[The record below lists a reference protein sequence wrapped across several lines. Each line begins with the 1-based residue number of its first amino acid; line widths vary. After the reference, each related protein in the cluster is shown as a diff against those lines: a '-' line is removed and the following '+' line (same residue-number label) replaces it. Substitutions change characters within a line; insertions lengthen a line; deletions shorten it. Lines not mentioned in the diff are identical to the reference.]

1 MRYGKSEELKG
12 SFNEYFSKVRSE
24 NFGDEAK
31 RRIMLGTFARMVGY
45 RDAYY
50 IKAMKVRNLIIEE
63 YKTLF
68 KKFDALVSPT
78 MPITA
83 PKINDIKKLTPLQN
97 YMMDV
102 LTVGPNLAG
111 LPHISVPVG
120 GKLPVG
126 LMLIG
131 DHLKEGKIIQLGS
144 ALEE

>member
-1 MRYGKSEELKG
+1 M
-12 SFNEYFSKVRSE
+12 
-24 NFGDEAK
+24 A
-31 RRIMLGTFARMVGY
+31 GY

-50 IKAMKVRNLIIEE
+50 MKAMKVRNLIIEE
-63 YKTLF
+63 YKQLF

-78 MPITA
+78 MPISA

-120 GKLPVG
+120 QVDKMPVG

-144 ALEE
+144 ELEK